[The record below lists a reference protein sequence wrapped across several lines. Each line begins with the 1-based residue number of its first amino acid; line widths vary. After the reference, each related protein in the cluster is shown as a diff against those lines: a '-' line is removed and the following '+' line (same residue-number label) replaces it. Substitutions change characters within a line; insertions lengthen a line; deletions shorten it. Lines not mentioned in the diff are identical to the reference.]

1 MDRSKSAKNAGLL
14 GIIGNIFLLIIKGIV
29 GFMSGSQAMIADTF
43 NSAGDI
49 LSSIF
54 TFVGSKISSKP
65 GDSDRNFGHG
75 KSEYI
80 FSLLISVT
88 MILVSIKL
96 LLDSII
102 SLLQKNQLDFSWF
115 LVLVCI
121 VTIMTKF
128 SLYLY
133 TRHVSKKFKNILVEA
148 NSKDHFNDCIVTSF
162 TLISILLTL
171 KGIYFVD
178 GIVGI
183 GIAIWIC
190 FSGIK
195 IFIESYNV
203 LMDISIDEKTKDTI
217 LDLIHAY
224 KDIQKIENLYSTPCG
239 YKYIITL
246 TIFVDGN
253 MSTFNSHKLADNLEQ
268 DIKKL
273 DNIFDVIIHVNPI

>member
-1 MDRSKSAKNAGLL
+1 MDRSTSAKTAGLL
-14 GIIGNIFLLIIKGIV
+14 GIAGNIFLLTIKGIV
-29 GFMSGSQAMIADTF
+29 GFISGSQAMIADTF

-49 LSSIF
+49 LSSIL

-65 GDSDRNFGHG
+65 GDSDHNFGHG

-88 MILVSIKL
+88 MILVSLKL
-96 LLDSII
+96 LIDSIM
-102 SLLQKNQLDFSWF
+102 SLIYKNELQFSWF
-115 LVLVCI
+115 LVIVCI
-121 VTIMTKF
+121 VTIITKF

-133 TRHVSKKFKNILVEA
+133 TRHISKKFKNILVEA
-148 NSKDHFNDCIVTSF
+148 NSKDHFNDCIVTTF
-162 TLISILLTL
+162 TLISILFALN
-171 KGIYFVD
+171 GIYFID

-183 GIAIWIC
+183 GIATWIC
-190 FSGIK
+190 FTGIK
-195 IFIESYNV
+195 IFTESYNV
-203 LMDISIDEKTKDTI
+203 LMDVSIDENTKDTI
-217 LDLIHAY
+217 LNLIHTY

-253 MSTFNSHKLADNLEQ
+253 MSTFDSHKLADDLEK